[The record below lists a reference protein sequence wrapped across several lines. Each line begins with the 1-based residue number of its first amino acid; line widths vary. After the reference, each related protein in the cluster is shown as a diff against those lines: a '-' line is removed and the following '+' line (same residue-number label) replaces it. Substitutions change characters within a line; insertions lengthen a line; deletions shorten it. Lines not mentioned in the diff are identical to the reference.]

1 KIVHH
6 IQGVWGLSAERLWHR
21 TNGSYVIL
29 DPETMKVSEIPVP
42 AGWDG
47 FFIGVD
53 VTRNLIWWHCWRL
66 DNKMTALMAFG
77 KQGII
82 AMLPRPHKFL
92 GLEMGQKILSS
103 EVVIGTDGR
112 LYVAQCTKEAFYIF
126 EADMSF
132 LKN

>member
-1 KIVHH
+1 
-6 IQGVWGLSAERLWHR
+6 
-21 TNGSYVIL
+21 
-29 DPETMKVSEIPVP
+29 
-42 AGWDG
+42 
-47 FFIGVD
+47 
-53 VTRNLIWWHCWRL
+53 
-66 DNKMTALMAFG
+66 NKMTALMAFG

-82 AMLPRPHKFL
+82 TMLPRPHKFL
-92 GLEMGQKILSS
+92 GVEMEQKILSS